1 MGFLLSGV
9 MIGKVFNELKKDI
22 ENKITINEKDIQE
35 MKDKIANNKKP
46 EELLTRIKGLIEE
59 YQLIKINKD
68 SDNSTLYKDIVN
80 EALKLYSVGQ
90 TFLGRI
96 FVRVN
101 VKDDSILN
109 EDTHNLIRDGDIYSH
124 KYSS

>member
-1 MGFLLSGV
+1 
-9 MIGKVFNELKKDI
+9 MIEVS
-22 ENKITINEKDIQE
+22 ENKITINENDIQE
-35 MKDKIANNKKP
+35 LKDKIANNKKP

-59 YQLIKINKD
+59 YQSIRINKK
-68 SDNSTLYKDIVN
+68 SDNSALYKEIVD

-96 FVRVN
+96 FIRVN

-109 EDTHNLIRDGDIYSH
+109 EDTHNLIRWRY
-124 KYSS
+124 